1 MPAHEPGRTVPVMM
15 RSPRS
20 TLRLIS
26 VAWPF
31 VLIVV
36 LQTALATFS
45 LQVSTSL
52 RAFVTGES
60 LWSKGQHDALYYL
73 NRYAD
78 SGNRS
83 FVDRYRQAMAIP
95 LGDRAARLA
104 LEADQPDIQAAYQ
117 GFLKGGNHPDDIPNV
132 IWLFRYFRW
141 LPVME
146 ACVRDWRTAEGVL
159 MQLLP
164 IGEAIDTSPHIS
176 EADRRDITRQLDEIN
191 ALVTPLTKR
200 FSDRLGEG
208 TRQVQTVLL
217 AANVA
222 MALLFIVLTV
232 WRLNSFLIHRRRIE
246 EQLSFSANHDDMT
259 GLANRRLF
267 ELELER
273 MLAGP
278 KTRHALMFIDL
289 DQFKAVNDNGGH
301 AAGDALLRRVSRDLV
316 NAIRGTDL
324 LARLGGDE

>member
-1 MPAHEPGRTVPVMM
+1 MKQ
-15 RSPRS
+15 SPKT
-20 TLRLIS
+20 TLRLIT

-31 VLIVV
+31 VLIVI

-45 LQVSTSL
+45 LQVSSSL

-73 NRYAD
+73 NRYAG

-95 LGDRAARLA
+95 LGDREARLA
-104 LEADQPDIQAAYQ
+104 LEANPPDVEAAFQ
-117 GFLKGGNHPDDIPNV
+117 GFLAGGNHPDDIPNV
-132 IWLFRYFRW
+132 IWLLRYFRW

-146 ACVRDWRTAEGVL
+146 ACIRDWRTAEGVL

-164 IGEAIDTSPHIS
+164 IGEAIDTSRHIS

-208 TRQVQTVLL
+208 TRQVQTMLL
-217 AANVA
+217 AGNLA

-232 WRLNSFLIHRRRIE
+232 WRLNSFLAHRRTIE
-246 EQLSFSANHDDMT
+246 AQLSFNANHDDLT
-259 GLANRRLF
+259 GLPNRRLF
-267 ELELER
+267 EEK
-273 MLAGP
+273 LARALDG
-278 KTRHALMFIDL
+278 TQARHALP
-289 DQFKAVNDNGGH
+289 
-301 AAGDALLRRVSRDLV
+301 SW
-316 NAIRGTDL
+316 
-324 LARLGGDE
+324 